1 MVSESRASR
10 HVPHFGR
17 WFEELAV
24 GTVVQHALTRTVTEA
39 DNTLFTT
46 MTMNP
51 ARIHL
56 DSEYAAS
63 TEFGKTL
70 VNSGFTLGLVVG
82 LSVLETT
89 HGTTVANLGF
99 EAVTFPAPLF
109 CGDTV
114 HVETEVIA
122 ARGSRSQGD
131 RGIVTFEHRG
141 FNQMDVPICNARRV
155 ALMWRQPLQR

>member
-1 MVSESRASR
+1 VTSQGRTDR
-10 HVPHFGR
+10 HTPHHGR
-17 WFEELAV
+17 WFEELTV
-24 GTVVQHALTRTVTEA
+24 GTVVQHALTRTVTET

-63 TEFGKTL
+63 TEFGRIL

-114 HVETEVIA
+114 HAETEIVA
-122 ARGSRSQGD
+122 ARGSRSQVD
-131 RGIVTFEHRG
+131 RGVVTFEHRG
-141 FNQMDVPICNARRV
+141 FNQQDVLICNARRI
-155 ALMWRQPLQR
+155 ALMFRRPEL

>member
-1 MVSESRASR
+1 M
-10 HVPHFGR
+10 
-17 WFEELAV
+17 
-24 GTVVQHALTRTVTEA
+24 GTVIQHALSRTVTES

-63 TEFGKTL
+63 TEFGRPL

-99 EAVTFPAPLF
+99 ESVTFPAPLF

-114 HVETEVIA
+114 HAETEVLA
-122 ARGSRSQGD
+122 ARESRSHSG

-141 FNQMDVPICNARRV
+141 FNQWDELICIARRN
-155 ALMWRQPLQR
+155 ALMSCRPAH

>member
-1 MVSESRASR
+1 VAPQDRENLHA
-10 HVPHFGR
+10 PHHGR
-17 WFEELAV
+17 WFEELTV
-24 GTVVQHALTRTVTEA
+24 GTVVQHALTRTVTET

-63 TEFGKTL
+63 TEFGRVL

-99 EAVTFPAPLF
+99 ETVRFPAPVF

-114 HVETEVIA
+114 RVETEVIA
-122 ARGSRSQGD
+122 ARGSRSQTDKGV
-131 RGIVTFEHRG
+131 VTFEHRG
-141 FNQMDVPICNARRV
+141 FNQVDALVCEARRI
-155 ALMWRQPLQR
+155 ALMWRRPEL